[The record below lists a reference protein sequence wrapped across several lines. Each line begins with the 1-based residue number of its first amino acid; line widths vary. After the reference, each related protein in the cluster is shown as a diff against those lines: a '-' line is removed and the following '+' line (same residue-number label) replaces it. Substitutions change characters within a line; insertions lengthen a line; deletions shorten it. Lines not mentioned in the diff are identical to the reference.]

1 MKIIQTFWTARQ
13 DPLKH
18 GFGWTHPEYNLMSWA
33 LSCLSLREHY
43 DEVELYTDSA
53 GYHILIEVLQ
63 LPYTKT
69 HVIFDDFQCLPHHW
83 ALSKIKTYSLQTE
96 PFLHIDGDIYVPNR
110 IPKVIAESPLVAQN
124 REIGTSYYRQMMD
137 KMFAFP
143 TIKFPEYILQRLED
157 ESVASYNMGIFGGTD
172 LDFIHRYCKEACQ
185 FLDENHM
192 NDPAYEHSSVWCNIY
207 FEQVIFAV
215 MADMERR
222 EVASV
227 LGHPMKDEGYTGT
240 EFCDLARY
248 EQKQFFHL
256 LGGHKRCAVNYEM
269 LEKTLLRLYPQFYT
283 RIMKTFP
290 KRHTI
295 FNQKRR
301 AKTKLSIQMSMAQYE
316 DFLDEKENEYRKIP
330 TKTLLH
336 SEIKNATDIH
346 YLSTTKEDINELCI
360 QIVNNSYIFT
370 IPDNWSKKAIKI
382 LREKLIDEEN
392 FPLRHIVIIPTI
404 RKQGYKEIPITEH
417 QMKILDSIK
426 MSGGKSKW
434 GFVQNHLF
442 PNSTP
447 SKTTVRKISSAKLLT
462 NKIMTHLVHQGLIQF
477 NN

>member
-1 MKIIQTFWTARQ
+1 MKIIQTFWTAGQ

-83 ALSKIKTYSLQTE
+83 ALSKIKTYSLQTD

-110 IPKVIAESPLVAQN
+110 IPEVIAESPLVAQN
-124 REIGTSYYRQMMD
+124 REIGTGYYRQMMD

-143 TIKFPEYILQRLED
+143 SIKFPEYILQRLEE

-192 NDPAYEHSSVWCNIY
+192 NDSSYEHSSVWCNIY

-215 MADMERR
+215 MADMEQR

-227 LGHPMKDEGYTGT
+227 LGHPMKDEGYTGA
-240 EFCDLARY
+240 EFCDLALY

-256 LGGHKRCAVNYEM
+256 LGGHKRCAINYEM
-269 LEKTLLRLYPQFYT
+269 LEKTLIRLYPQLYT
-283 RIMKTFP
+283 RIIKAFP
-290 KRHTI
+290 KRHTT
-295 FNQKRR
+295 FNQTRKG
-301 AKTKLSIQMSMAQYE
+301 KTKLSAQMSMAQYE
-316 DFLDEKENEYRKIP
+316 DFLDEKENEYRKIT
-330 TKTLLH
+330 TKMLLH

-346 YLSTTKEDINELCI
+346 FLSTTKENINEISI
-360 QIVNNSYIFT
+360 QMVSGYDIFT
-370 IPDNWSKKAIKI
+370 IPENWPKKAIKI
-382 LREKLIDEEN
+382 LRKKMTDEEN
-392 FPLRHIVIIPTI
+392 YPLKHIVIIPSI

-417 QMKILDSIK
+417 QMKIINFIK
-426 MSGGKSKW
+426 VSGGNVKW
-434 GFVQNHLF
+434 GLVQNYLF
-442 PNSTP
+442 PNSKST
-447 SKTTVRKISSAKLLT
+447 KRAKRDTSSAKLLT
-462 NKIMTHLVHQGLIQF
+462 DKLIKHLVHQRVIQF